1 MNKTDFM
8 QECLDFNAEKE
19 EQEIEDNEDNIDNSI
34 KLNHKCMEC
43 IYRLECPQQYYV
55 TIVKCRFKQ
64 DEEAH
69 RNNLILEHVS

>member
-34 KLNHKCMEC
+34 K
-43 IYRLECPQQYYV
+43 
-55 TIVKCRFKQ
+55 T
-64 DEEAH
+64 
-69 RNNLILEHVS
+69 